1 MLIKEEVVL
10 VAKAMNTFSTAAST
24 STKHVLSCP
33 FSCVC
38 QIEGSGLDI
47 VASVITVLL
56 RADLQVKS
64 NR

>member
-10 VAKAMNTFSTAAST
+10 VAKAMNAFSIAAST
-24 STKHVLSCP
+24 STKYVLSCA

-47 VASVITVLL
+47 VAMLITVLL
-56 RADLQVKS
+56 RADFQVKS

>member
-10 VAKAMNTFSTAAST
+10 VAKAMNAFSIAAST
-24 STKHVLSCP
+24 STKYVLSCP

-38 QIEGSGLDI
+38 QIKGSGL
-47 VASVITVLL
+47 VASVVTVLL